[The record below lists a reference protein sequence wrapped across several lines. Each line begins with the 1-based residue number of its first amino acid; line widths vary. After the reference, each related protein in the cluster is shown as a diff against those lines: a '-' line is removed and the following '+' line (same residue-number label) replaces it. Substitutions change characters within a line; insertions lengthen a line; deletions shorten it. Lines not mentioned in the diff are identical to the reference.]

1 MRAKRRAVCVRPEV
15 TEYLQQLLEREREAI
30 VERDEVGAR
39 KRAIDEEI
47 ERLSQP
53 GGSED
58 PRLNAL
64 AERFGGVLLSEIYD
78 DVSPTMRRTSPRCT
92 VRRAMRSWYRICRG

>member
-1 MRAKRRAVCVRPEV
+1 MRRVEFTSSREV
-15 TEYLQQLLEREREAI
+15 TEFLQQLLEREREAI

-39 KRAIDEEI
+39 KNAADEEI

-53 GGSED
+53 GGAED
-58 PRLNAL
+58 RCLNAL

-78 DVSPTMRRTSPRCT
+78 DVSLEDAPYFSALYAA
-92 VRRAMRSWYRICRG
+92 RRAMRSSYRIYRK

>member
-1 MRAKRRAVCVRPEV
+1 M
-15 TEYLQQLLEREREAI
+15 LEREREAI

-39 KRAIDEEI
+39 KNAVDEI

-58 PRLNAL
+58 QRLNAL

-78 DVSPTMRRTSPRCT
+78 NVSLEDAPYFSALYGPSRHAIVVPDRHR
-92 VRRAMRSWYRICRG
+92 